1 MASACLLGLLL
12 LARGGAG
19 ASAAPGKSLTE
30 ATMNPRLKDMEY
42 AVVRPPRPSAAEATL
57 AATRTAASIAP
68 RI

>member
-42 AVVRPPRPSAAEATL
+42 AVVRLRGPPW
-57 AATRTAASIAP
+57 P
-68 RI
+68 R